1 MIEIALYVVAQD
13 KEREQIIC
21 VTLVMFI
28 YMQKSAL
35 VHFILPEVRHLI
47 FNRLHTSLLQIFYL
61 LCTVVLGF
69 EKLENLF
76 KDQHVIHYWKGVHL
90 GFLKMSKFE

>member
-1 MIEIALYVVAQD
+1 MIEIALYLVAQD
-13 KEREQIIC
+13 KEREQIMTC

-47 FNRLHTSLLQIFYL
+47 FNRLHTSFLQKFYL
-61 LCTVVLGF
+61 LCTVVLGS
-69 EKLENLF
+69 EK
-76 KDQHVIHYWKGVHL
+76 
-90 GFLKMSKFE
+90 

>member
-21 VTLVMFI
+21 VTLIMFI

-35 VHFILPEVRHLI
+35 VHFILPEVLI
-47 FNRLHTSLLQIFYL
+47 LNRLHTSLLQ
-61 LCTVVLGF
+61 
-69 EKLENLF
+69 KLRLF
-76 KDQHVIHYWKGVHL
+76 KNVKV
-90 GFLKMSKFE
+90 

>member
-21 VTLVMFI
+21 VTFIMFI

-61 LCTVVLGF
+61 LCTVVLGS
-69 EKLENLF
+69 EK
-76 KDQHVIHYWKGVHL
+76 
-90 GFLKMSKFE
+90 